1 MSSDMGVWRERS
13 KLKGRRK
20 MSKRK
25 NRTFDPDKLKA
36 CLIRMRFDE
45 DAKRVVVQPLPWDAD
60 ETDGPEAGGRLL
72 GYSVLIFNKDRSE
85 CVVSD
90 RLYWFASNARGA
102 FVECDRWKLYL
113 TYGEA
118 LASLCVSDLVA

>member
-1 MSSDMGVWRERS
+1 
-13 KLKGRRK
+13 

-25 NRTFDPDKLKA
+25 SRTFDPDKLKA
-36 CLIRMRFDE
+36 CLIRVRFNE
-45 DAKRVVVQPLPWDAD
+45 DDGRVVVQPLPWDAD
-60 ETDGPEAGGRLL
+60 ETDGPEVKGRVL
-72 GYSVLIFNKDRSE
+72 GYSILIFNKDRSE

-90 RLYWFASNARGA
+90 RLYGFASNARGA

-118 LASLCVSDLVA
+118 LAGLCVRAL